1 MLRDRCGKKSA
12 RFLKKDVRPDAGFAL
27 YRQARPAAGLHGPE
41 RERAEAL
48 LDRLLIGRDPHLHDR
63 IHGLKLVR
71 DVYTPPT
78 RGVDG
83 KHQVMPTN

>member
-1 MLRDRCGKKSA
+1 MSDPTRALHFIGKLDR
-12 RFLKKDVRPDAGFAL
+12 
-27 YRQARPAAGLHGPE
+27 RQDSMVLNENAQK
-41 RERAEAL
+41 AL